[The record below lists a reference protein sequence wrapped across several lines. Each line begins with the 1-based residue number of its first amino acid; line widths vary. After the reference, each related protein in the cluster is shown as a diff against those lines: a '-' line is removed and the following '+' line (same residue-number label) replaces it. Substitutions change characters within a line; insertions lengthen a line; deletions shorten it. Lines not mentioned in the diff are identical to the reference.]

1 MIGSGD
7 GVTMHII
14 VILALGIVAWA
25 AAEWMFFK
33 EVARTWR
40 DSKLKRSA
48 KICAVVMAC
57 IDIPL
62 AWLSPF
68 AAILLVAGFRTPN
81 GYCLHFANYHGDV
94 LSDALSMVYT
104 LLLAPVLAP
113 FAGLFAGLATVEI
126 LFDFET
132 CAGAGGFAAK
142 FAVMVFCL
150 AMAFYLLAG
159 GFLRGKNAWRASDRL
174 KWKAILIFFATYWP
188 LAFWIQLLKVAEATA
203 NATGHCCFDL

>member
-1 MIGSGD
+1 
-7 GVTMHII
+7 MHII
-14 VILALGIVAWA
+14 VILALGIVAWVA
-25 AAEWMFFK
+25 VKWMFFK

-62 AWLSPF
+62 AWLLPWVV
-68 AAILLVAGFRTPN
+68 ILPIAGFRTPN

-104 LLLAPVLAP
+104 ILLAPVFAP
-113 FAGLFAGLATVEI
+113 FAGLFAGLAAVVI

-132 CAGAGGFAAK
+132 CAGAGEFAAR
-142 FAVMVFCL
+142 FAVMAFLL
-150 AMAFYLLAG
+150 AMAFYFLAG

-188 LAFWIQLLKVAEATA
+188 LAFWMQLLKVAEATA
-203 NATGHCCFDL
+203 NATGHCCFDY

>member
-1 MIGSGD
+1 
-7 GVTMHII
+7 MHII
-14 VILALGIVAWA
+14 IILALVIVAWA
-25 AAEWMFFK
+25 AVEWMFFK

-48 KICAVVMAC
+48 KIRAVVMAC

-62 AWLSPF
+62 AWLSPY
-68 AAILLVAGFRTPN
+68 AAFLLVAGFRTPN
-81 GYCLHFANYHGDV
+81 GYCIHFANYHGDV

-104 LLLAPVLAP
+104 LLLAPVLAL
-113 FAGLFAGLATVEI
+113 FSGLLASLVGVEI

-132 CAGAGGFAAK
+132 YAGASEFAAN

-150 AMAFYLLAG
+150 AMAFYFLAG

-188 LAFWIQLLKVAEATA
+188 LAFWIQLLEFAYATA
-203 NATGHCCFDL
+203 NATGHCCFD

>member
-1 MIGSGD
+1 
-7 GVTMHII
+7 MHII
-14 VILALGIVAWA
+14 VILALVIVAWA
-25 AAEWMFFK
+25 AVEWMFFK

-62 AWLSPF
+62 AWLSPYVAF
-68 AAILLVAGFRTPN
+68 LLVAGFRTPN

-104 LLLAPVLAP
+104 LLLAPVQAS
-113 FAGLFAGLATVEI
+113 FSGLLGVSLVGSVGVEI

-132 CAGAGGFAAK
+132 YAGAGEFAAN

-150 AMAFYLLAG
+150 AMAFYFLAG

-188 LAFWIQLLKVAEATA
+188 LAFWIELLKVAEATA
-203 NATGHCCFDL
+203 NATGYCCFD

>member
-1 MIGSGD
+1 
-7 GVTMHII
+7 MHII

-25 AAEWMFFK
+25 AVEWMFFK

-40 DSKLKRSA
+40 DSKLERSA

-62 AWLSPF
+62 AWLSPW
-68 AAILLVAGFRTPN
+68 AVILPIAGFRTPN

-104 LLLAPVLAP
+104 LLLVPVLAP
-113 FAGLFAGLATVEI
+113 FVALYFGLAA
-126 LFDFET
+126 LFDFVT
-132 CAGAGGFAAK
+132 CAGAGGVAAN
-142 FAVMVFCL
+142 FAVTVFYL

-188 LAFWIQLLKVAEATA
+188 LAFLGQLLKVAEATA

>member
-1 MIGSGD
+1 
-7 GVTMHII
+7 MHII

-113 FAGLFAGLATVEI
+113 FAGLCAGWAAVEI

-132 CAGAGGFAAK
+132 CAGAGGFAAE
-142 FAVMVFCL
+142 FAVKVFFSQWRFISLQEDSC
-150 AMAFYLLAG
+150 AARTHGA
-159 GFLRGKNAWRASDRL
+159 LRIA
-174 KWKAILIFFATYWP
+174 
-188 LAFWIQLLKVAEATA
+188 
-203 NATGHCCFDL
+203 

>member
-40 DSKLKRSA
+40 DSKLERSA

-68 AAILLVAGFRTPN
+68 AAFLLVAGFRTPN

-113 FAGLFAGLATVEI
+113 FAGIGVGWAAVEI

-142 FAVMVFCL
+142 FAVTVFCL

-188 LAFWIQLLKVAEATA
+188 LVFWIQLLKVAEATA

>member
-1 MIGSGD
+1 
-7 GVTMHII
+7 MHII
-14 VILALGIVAWA
+14 VILALVIVAWA
-25 AAEWMFFK
+25 AVEWMFFK

-40 DSKLKRSA
+40 DSKLKRST

-62 AWLSPF
+62 AWLLPYVAYS
-68 AAILLVAGFRTPN
+68 LVAGFRTPN

-94 LSDALSMVYT
+94 LSDTLSMVYT
-104 LLLAPVLAP
+104 LLLAPY
-113 FAGLFAGLATVEI
+113 AGLCLGLDGLAAVEI
-126 LFDFET
+126 FSDFET
-132 CAGAGGFAAK
+132 CAGAGGFATK
-142 FAVMVFCL
+142 FAFGFFGL

-188 LAFWIQLLKVAEATA
+188 LAFWIELLKVAEATA
-203 NATGHCCFDL
+203 NATGYCCFD

>member
-1 MIGSGD
+1 
-7 GVTMHII
+7 MHII

-25 AAEWMFFK
+25 AVEWMFFK

-40 DSKLKRSA
+40 DSKLERSA

-62 AWLSPF
+62 AWLSSY
-68 AAILLVAGFRTPN
+68 AAILLVAWARTPN

-113 FAGLFAGLATVEI
+113 FAGLGVGLFAVEI

-132 CAGAGGFAAK
+132 CAGAGGFAAN
-142 FAVMVFCL
+142 FAGMVSYL

-174 KWKAILIFFATYWP
+174 KWKAILIFFATYLP
-188 LAFWIQLLKVAEATA
+188 LAFLMQLLKVAEETA

>member
-1 MIGSGD
+1 
-7 GVTMHII
+7 MHII

-40 DSKLKRSA
+40 DSKLERSA

-62 AWLSPF
+62 AWLSPY
-68 AAILLVAGFRTPN
+68 AAFLLVAWARPPN

-104 LLLAPVLAP
+104 LLLAPVLAL
-113 FAGLFAGLATVEI
+113 FSGLLASLVGVEI

-132 CAGAGGFAAK
+132 CAGSGEFAAK
-142 FAVMVFCL
+142 FAVMFFYLAVAFC
-150 AMAFYLLAG
+150 LLAG

-188 LAFWIQLLKVAEATA
+188 LAFWIQLLEFAYATA
-203 NATGHCCFDL
+203 NATGHCCFD

>member
-1 MIGSGD
+1 
-7 GVTMHII
+7 MHII

-25 AAEWMFFK
+25 AVEWMFFK

-40 DSKLKRSA
+40 DSKLKRST

-62 AWLSPF
+62 AWLSPYV
-68 AAILLVAGFRTPN
+68 AVLLGAVFRTPN

-104 LLLAPVLAP
+104 LLLAPVFVP
-113 FAGLFAGLATVEI
+113 FVGLFAGLAAVVI

-132 CAGAGGFAAK
+132 CAGASGFAAN
-142 FAVMVFCL
+142 FAGMVVYH

-174 KWKAILIFFATYWP
+174 KWKAILIFCATYWP
-188 LAFWIQLLKVAEATA
+188 LVFWTQLLKVAEATA

>member
-1 MIGSGD
+1 
-7 GVTMHII
+7 MHII
-14 VILALGIVAWA
+14 VILALVIVAWA
-25 AAEWMFFK
+25 AVEWIFFK

-40 DSKLKRSA
+40 DPKLKRSA

-62 AWLSPF
+62 AWLSPYAF
-68 AAILLVAGFRTPN
+68 YVIGAGVRTPN

-113 FAGLFAGLATVEI
+113 FAGLGAGLVAVEI

-132 CAGAGGFAAK
+132 YAGAGEFAAN
-142 FAVMVFCL
+142 FAVMVFFL
-150 AMAFYLLAG
+150 AMAFYFLAG

-188 LAFWIQLLKVAEATA
+188 LAFSIELLGFAYETA
-203 NATGHCCFDL
+203 NATGHCCFG

>member
-1 MIGSGD
+1 
-7 GVTMHII
+7 MHII

-25 AAEWMFFK
+25 AVEWMFFK

-62 AWLSPF
+62 AWLSSWLALSPIT
-68 AAILLVAGFRTPN
+68 AFRPPN

-94 LSDALSMVYT
+94 LSDALSMVHD
-104 LLLAPVLAP
+104 LFLVPVFAP
-113 FAGLFAGLATVEI
+113 FAGLCFVLGEVEM

-132 CAGAGGFAAK
+132 YAGAGGFATK
-142 FAVMVFCL
+142 FADMVSCL

-188 LAFWIQLLKVAEATA
+188 LVFWIQLLKVAEETA

>member
-1 MIGSGD
+1 
-7 GVTMHII
+7 MHII
-14 VILALGIVAWA
+14 VILALVIVAWA
-25 AAEWMFFK
+25 AVEWMFFK

-62 AWLSPF
+62 AWLSPW
-68 AAILLVAGFRTPN
+68 AAVSLVTWARPPN

-104 LLLAPVLAP
+104 LLLAPVFAP
-113 FAGLFAGLATVEI
+113 FAGLGVGLFAVEI

-142 FAVMVFCL
+142 FAVMVFYL
-150 AMAFYLLAG
+150 PMAFYLLAG

-188 LAFWIQLLKVAEATA
+188 LAFWIQLLEFAYATA
-203 NATGHCCFDL
+203 SATGHCCFDL

>member
-1 MIGSGD
+1 
-7 GVTMHII
+7 MHII

-25 AAEWMFFK
+25 AVEWMFFK

-40 DSKLKRSA
+40 DSKLERSA

-62 AWLSPF
+62 AWLSPY
-68 AAILLVAGFRTPN
+68 AAFLLVAGFRTSN

-104 LLLAPVLAP
+104 LLLTPVLAP
-113 FAGLFAGLATVEI
+113 FAGLFAGLAAVEI

-132 CAGAGGFAAK
+132 CAGVGEFAFRFAATVIYL
-142 FAVMVFCL
+142 AV
-150 AMAFYLLAG
+150 AFYFLAG
-159 GFLRGKNAWRASDRL
+159 GFLRGKNAWCASDRL

-188 LAFWIQLLKVAEATA
+188 LAFWIELLKVAEETA
-203 NATGHCCFDL
+203 NATGHCCFD

>member
-1 MIGSGD
+1 
-7 GVTMHII
+7 MHII
-14 VILALGIVAWA
+14 VILALVIVAWA
-25 AAEWMFFK
+25 AVEWMFFK

-40 DSKLKRSA
+40 DSKLERSA

-62 AWLSPF
+62 AWLSPY
-68 AAILLVAGFRTPN
+68 AAFLLVAWVRTPN

-104 LLLAPVLAP
+104 LLLAPVVAP
-113 FAGLFAGLATVEI
+113 LAGLLGVSVVGLG

-132 CAGAGGFAAK
+132 YAGAGEFAAN
-142 FAVMVFCL
+142 FAAMVFCL
-150 AMAFYLLAG
+150 AMAFYFLAG

-174 KWKAILIFFATYWP
+174 KWTAILIFFATYWP
-188 LAFWIQLLKVAEATA
+188 LAFWIELLNVAKETA

>member
-7 GVTMHII
+7 GATMHII

-62 AWLSPF
+62 AWMSPYVVV
-68 AAILLVAGFRTPN
+68 LLVAGFRTPN

-104 LLLAPVLAP
+104 LLLAPILAP
-113 FAGLFAGLATVEI
+113 FAGLCAGWAAVEI
-126 LFDFET
+126 FDFET
-132 CAGAGGFAAK
+132 CASVGGFAAE
-142 FAVMVFCL
+142 FAVKVFFL

-159 GFLRGKNAWRASDRL
+159 GFLRGTIAWRASDRL

-188 LAFWIQLLKVAEATA
+188 LALGIQLLKVAEATA
-203 NATGHCCFDL
+203 NVTGHCCFDL

>member
-1 MIGSGD
+1 
-7 GVTMHII
+7 
-14 VILALGIVAWA
+14 
-25 AAEWMFFK
+25 MFFK

-40 DSKLKRSA
+40 DSKLERSA

-62 AWLSPF
+62 AWLSPYVAF
-68 AAILLVAGFRTPN
+68 LLVAGFRTPN

-94 LSDALSMVYT
+94 LSDALYMVYT
-104 LLLAPVLAP
+104 LLLAPVQAL
-113 FAGLFAGLATVEI
+113 FSGLLGASLVVEI

-132 CAGAGGFAAK
+132 YASAGEFAAN
-142 FAVMVFCL
+142 FAVMFFCL
-150 AMAFYLLAG
+150 AMAFYFLAG
-159 GFLRGKNAWRASDRL
+159 GFLRGKNTWRASDRL

>member
-1 MIGSGD
+1 
-7 GVTMHII
+7 MHII
-14 VILALGIVAWA
+14 VILALVIVAWA
-25 AAEWMFFK
+25 AVEWMFFK

-62 AWLSPF
+62 AWLLPW
-68 AAILLVAGFRTPN
+68 AVTGFRTPN

-94 LSDALSMVYT
+94 LFDALSMVYT
-104 LLLAPVLAP
+104 LLLAPVFVP
-113 FAGLFAGLATVEI
+113 FVGLFAGLAAVVI

-132 CAGAGGFAAK
+132 YAGAGGFAAN
-142 FAVMVFCL
+142 FAGMVVCL

-174 KWKAILIFFATYWP
+174 KWKAILIFCATYWP
-188 LAFWIQLLKVAEATA
+188 LVFWGQLLNVAEETA
-203 NATGHCCFDL
+203 NSTGHSCFDL

>member
-1 MIGSGD
+1 
-7 GVTMHII
+7 MHII
-14 VILALGIVAWA
+14 VILALVIVAWA
-25 AAEWMFFK
+25 AVEWMFFK
-33 EVARTWR
+33 EVVRTWR
-40 DSKLKRSA
+40 DSKIKRSA

-62 AWLSPF
+62 AWLSPY
-68 AAILLVAGFRTPN
+68 AAVLLGAGFRTPN

-104 LLLAPVLAP
+104 LLLAPVQAS
-113 FAGLFAGLATVEI
+113 FSGLLGVSLVGSVGVEI

-132 CAGAGGFAAK
+132 YAGAGEFAAN

-150 AMAFYLLAG
+150 AMAFYFLAG

-188 LAFWIQLLKVAEATA
+188 SAFWIQLLKVAEATA

>member
-1 MIGSGD
+1 
-7 GVTMHII
+7 MHII
-14 VILALGIVAWA
+14 VILALVIVAWA
-25 AAEWMFFK
+25 AVEWMFFK

-62 AWLSPF
+62 AWLSPYV
-68 AAILLVAGFRTPN
+68 AILLVAGFRTPN

-104 LLLAPVLAP
+104 LLLAPVQAL
-113 FAGLFAGLATVEI
+113 FSGLLGASLVVEI

-132 CAGAGGFAAK
+132 YASAGEFAAN

-150 AMAFYLLAG
+150 AMAFYFLAG

-174 KWKAILIFFATYWP
+174 KWKAILIFFATYWS

>member
-1 MIGSGD
+1 
-7 GVTMHII
+7 MHII
-14 VILALGIVAWA
+14 VILALGIVAWVA
-25 AAEWMFFK
+25 VEWMFFK

-40 DSKLKRSA
+40 DSKLERSA

-62 AWLSPF
+62 AWLSPW
-68 AAILLVAGFRTPN
+68 AAILPIAGFRTPN

-94 LSDALSMVYT
+94 LSDALSMVDT
-104 LLLAPVLAP
+104 LLLAPVLAL
-113 FAGLFAGLATVEI
+113 FSGLLASLVGVEI

-132 CAGAGGFAAK
+132 YAGAGEFAAN

-150 AMAFYLLAG
+150 AMAFYFLAG

-188 LAFWIQLLKVAEATA
+188 LAFWIELLNVAKETA

>member
-1 MIGSGD
+1 
-7 GVTMHII
+7 MHII
-14 VILALGIVAWA
+14 VILTLGIVAWA

-104 LLLAPVLAP
+104 LLLALVLAP
-113 FAGLFAGLATVEI
+113 FAGIGVGWAAVEI

-132 CAGAGGFAAK
+132 CAGAGGFAAE
-142 FAVMVFCL
+142 FAVKVFFL